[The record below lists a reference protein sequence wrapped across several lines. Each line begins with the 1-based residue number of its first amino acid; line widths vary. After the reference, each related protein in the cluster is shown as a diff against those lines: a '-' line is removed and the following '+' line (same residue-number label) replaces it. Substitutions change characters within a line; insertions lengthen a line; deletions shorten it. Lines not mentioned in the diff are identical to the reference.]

1 MKMFRVRIFLSEYRW
16 NDIVVPGNTC
26 WDAER
31 LAQGMSPIG
40 RANFLGEAY

>member
-1 MKMFRVRIFLSEYRW
+1 MRMFRVRIFLSESRW
-16 NDIVVPGNTC
+16 NDVVVPGMTS

-40 RANFLGEAY
+40 RANFLGEA